1 MGGQRVRGIL
11 RDGAQTEG
19 SITEFGVHP
28 DVQLVGDLIARLPV
42 AVSLHDLVYGDVT
55 PAPPGC

>member
-1 MGGQRVRGIL
+1 MRGIL